1 MFNVPFSGP
10 QEQLFRQ
17 STVSPFKQAI
27 QYFDFLRLS
36 ADYALSSAN
45 VQAFLKRSDQQFDLI
60 VNEEF
65 FHDSFLM
72 FGHKFKAPIVTI
84 SKPENFEL

>member
-1 MFNVPFSGP
+1 M
-10 QEQLFRQ
+10 
-17 STVSPFKQAI
+17 
-27 QYFDFLRLS
+27 S

-45 VQAFLKRSDQQFDLI
+45 VQAFMQRSDQQFDVI

-72 FGHKFKAPIVTI
+72 FGHKFKAPLVTI
-84 SKPENFEL
+84 SMALNLNQLFFLKSSKKMPKQQFINSIEMHAR